1 MRLGKLEYKWVALS
15 NTTLGMLIATINAS
29 ILLIALPDIFRGIQI
44 DPLAPGNTS
53 YLLWLILG
61 FLVVMAVLMVSLGR
75 LGDIYGRVRMFNLGF
90 AVFTVFSILLSITW
104 MHGSAGALWLILMRV
119 GQGVGGALLF
129 ANSSAILTDA
139 FPRNQRGLA
148 LGVNSIAAIAGSFIG
163 LVLGGVLAPVNWR
176 LVFLVSVP
184 IGVIATFW
192 AYRSLRELGERRA
205 AQIDWWGNAT
215 FALGLV
221 GVMIGIT
228 YGIQPYGG
236 HTMGWTS
243 PFVLATLFGGVAFLV
258 LFCLIELRVEEPMF
272 HLELFRIRAFAA
284 GNLAALLA
292 AMGRGGLQ
300 FILIIWLQGI
310 WLPEHGYNFAQTPF
324 WAGIYMLPLIAGFLV
339 AGPASGYLS
348 DRFGA
353 RPFATGG
360 MILAAASFLLLILLP
375 VNFSYTW
382 FALILVLNGVGM
394 GLFSSPN
401 SAGVMN
407 SLPSS
412 QRGAG
417 AGMLA
422 TFMNT
427 ASVLSIGVFFTLMIV
442 GLSAGLPHT
451 LQTGLVAH
459 GVPAGDAGRISQL
472 PPVATLFS
480 SFLGY
485 NPMATLL
492 GPHVL
497 AGLPS
502 TQAHA
507 LTGRSFFPHL
517 ISGPFHTALV
527 YAFVF
532 AIVACLVAAV
542 ASLLRGGK
550 YHYVDATSPSGA
562 PTGFEPIE
570 PDVPEAVRLP
580 SHRAAEET
588 G

>member
-1 MRLGKLEYKWVALS
+1 MRLGKLDYKWVALS
-15 NTTLGMLIATINAS
+15 NTTLGMLMATINAS
-29 ILLIALPDIFRGIQI
+29 ILLIALPDIFRGIHI

-61 FLVVMAVLMVSLGR
+61 FIVVMAVLLVSLGR
-75 LGDIYGRVRMFNLGF
+75 LGDMYGRVKMFNLGF

-104 MHGSAGALWLILMRV
+104 MQGSAAAIWLIVMRV
-119 GQGVGGALLF
+119 GQGVGGALVF

-139 FPRNQRGLA
+139 FPANQRGLA
-148 LGVNSIAAIAGSFIG
+148 LGVNSIAAIAGSFLG
-163 LVLGGVLAPVNWR
+163 LVLGGVLAPISWR

-184 IGVIATFW
+184 VGIVATVW
-192 AYRSLRELGERRA
+192 AYRSLRELGERRPA
-205 AQIDWWGNAT
+205 RIDWWGNAT

-236 HTMGWTS
+236 HDMGWTS
-243 PFVLATLFGGVAFLV
+243 PFVLSTLLGGIAVLAAFCV
-258 LFCLIELRVEEPMF
+258 IELRVDEPMF
-272 HLELFRIRAFAA
+272 HLGLFRIRAFAA

-310 WLPEHGYNFAQTPF
+310 WLPEHGYDFAQTPL

-339 AGPASGYLS
+339 AGPASGWLS
-348 DRFGA
+348 DHFGA

-360 MILAAASFLLLILLP
+360 MVLAAASFVLLIVLP
-375 VNFSYTW
+375 VDFSYIW
-382 FALILVLNGVGM
+382 FALILLLQGVGM
-394 GLFSSPN
+394 GLFASPN

-407 SLPSS
+407 ALPPS

-422 TFMNT
+422 TFMNS

-442 GLSAGLPHT
+442 GLAAGLPHA
-451 LQTGLVAH
+451 LQTGLVDH
-459 GVPAGDAGRISQL
+459 GVPAADATRVSHL
-472 PPVATLFS
+472 PPVATLFA

-485 NPMATLL
+485 NPMAKLL
-492 GPHVL
+492 GPDVL
-497 AGLPS
+497 GNLPAG
-502 TQAHA
+502 QAHA
-507 LTGRSFFPHL
+507 LTGRTFFPQL
-517 ISGPFHTALV
+517 ISGPFHSALV

-550 YHYVDATSPSGA
+550 YHHLDATSPAAA
-562 PTGFEPIE
+562 PTGLEPVE
-570 PDVPEAVRLP
+570 RVA
-580 SHRAAEET
+580 
-588 G
+588 

>member
-1 MRLGKLEYKWVALS
+1 MRRLDYKWVALS

-29 ILLIALPDIFRGIQI
+29 ILLIALPDIFRGIRI

-61 FLVVMAVLMVSLGR
+61 FIVVMAVLLVSLGR
-75 LGDIYGRVRMFNLGF
+75 LGDMYGRVRMFNLGF
-90 AVFTVFSILLSITW
+90 AVFTFFSILLSVTW

-119 GQGVGGALLF
+119 GQGVGGALIF

-139 FPRNQRGLA
+139 FPQHQRGLA

-163 LVLGGVLAPVNWR
+163 LVLGGVLAPISWR

-184 IGVIATFW
+184 IGVIATVW
-192 AYRSLRELGERRA
+192 SYRSLRELGQRRPA
-205 AQIDWWGNAT
+205 RIDWWGNAT
-215 FALGLV
+215 FAVGLV

-243 PFVLATLFGGVAFLV
+243 PLV
-258 LFCLIELRVEEPMF
+258 LSTLLGGLALLVVFCVIETRVSDPMF
-272 HLELFRIRAFAA
+272 HLDLFRVRAFAA

-310 WLPEHGYNFAQTPF
+310 WLPEHGYAFSQTPL
-324 WAGIYMLPLIAGFLV
+324 WAGIYMLPLIAGFLL
-339 AGPASGYLS
+339 AGPASGWLS
-348 DRFGA
+348 DHFGA

-360 MILAAASFLLLILLP
+360 MVLAALSFLLLIVLP
-375 VNFSYTW
+375 VDFSYGW
-382 FALILVLNGVGM
+382 FALILLLNGVGM
-394 GLFSSPN
+394 GLFASPN

-407 SLPSS
+407 SLPPS

-422 TFMNT
+422 TFMNS

-442 GLSAGLPHT
+442 GLAAGLPHA
-451 LQTGLVAH
+451 LEGGLVAH
-459 GVPAGDAGRISQL
+459 GVPAADAQRVSTL
-472 PPVATLFS
+472 PPVATLFA

-485 NPMATLL
+485 NPMQTLL

-497 AGLPS
+497 GSLPAS
-502 TQAHA
+502 QAHE
-507 LTGRSFFPHL
+507 LTGRSFFPQL
-517 ISGPFHTALV
+517 ISGPFHSALV

-532 AIVACLVAAV
+532 AAVACLVAAV

-550 YHYVDATSPSGA
+550 YHHV
-562 PTGFEPIE
+562 
-570 PDVPEAVRLP
+570 EAVAVDPLTLEEAE
-580 SHRAAEET
+580 AA
-588 G
+588 